1 MTQGKGVRQL
11 FGLGECLLGT
21 LESLVWIAQV
31 PQARRRDISAAYSRV
46 KPVEEDERTVLLR
59 VVQSYSLFQ
68 VLSACHKL
76 SRAKQGLHHRPVVQP
91 EERRVLDSL
100 RHGEQLVPKR
110 PRGRALP
117 PDLIKRP

>member
-31 PQARRRDISAAYSRV
+31 PQARRRDVSAAHSRV

-59 VVQSYSLFQ
+59 VVQTYSLFQ

-76 SRAKQGLHHRPVVQP
+76 SRAKQGLPQRPVRHQ

-100 RHGEQLVPKR
+100 RQGGQLVPKL
-110 PRGRALP
+110 PHGRELP